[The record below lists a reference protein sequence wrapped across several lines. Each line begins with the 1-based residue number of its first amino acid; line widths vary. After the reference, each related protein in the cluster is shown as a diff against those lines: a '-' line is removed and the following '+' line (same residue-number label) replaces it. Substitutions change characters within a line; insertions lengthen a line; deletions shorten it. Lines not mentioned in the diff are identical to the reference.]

1 MWEGR
6 FCLEPKARNTDV
18 RIRAARR
25 GDLRQV
31 RAIERQAQRSFLDSP
46 HPEAARLA
54 PLPLEELR
62 WQLEEGWLLVAADEA
77 DQPVAFVGCY
87 VIDGDVFVEEV
98 DVQADYAGQRIGAR
112 LLDRVDEAA
121 RSRGFR
127 RVVLTTFADVP
138 WNAPYYRRL
147 GFHTLPREEWGP
159 ELHSRVEEEDEGG
172 LDRRTR
178 VCMVREVD
186 P

>member
-1 MWEGR
+1 VWEGR

-62 WQLEEGWLLVAADEA
+62 WQLEEGWLFVAADEA

-98 DVQADYAGQRIGAR
+98 DVQADYAGQRIG
-112 LLDRVDEAA
+112 
-121 RSRGFR
+121 
-127 RVVLTTFADVP
+127 DVP